1 MVVKSVCI
9 SLYTHSICVSLYTHS
24 VCISLYTHSIC
35 IRRPLSY
42 FICVTSTIYFN
53 TLCYSRYNHNYN
65 HNYKKKISPYSICF
79 LQLLPFT
86 LIPYPIRFTTTISF
100 NTPFYSLYNHHY
112 KKKKSPYPIRFTT
125 TIYLPFTFNTT
136 TYDLLNFYLVEILFI
151 YFYFI

>member
-1 MVVKSVCI
+1 MLFALQPQLQPQLQKKNI
-9 SLYTHSICVSLYTHS
+9 
-24 VCISLYTHSIC
+24 
-35 IRRPLSY
+35 PLFY
-42 FICVTSTIYFN
+42 LLFAATTIYFN
-53 TLCYSRYNHNYN
+53 PLSYSLYNH
-65 HNYKKKISPYSICF
+65 
-79 LQLLPFT
+79 
-86 LIPYPIRFTTTISF
+86 TISF